1 MVVED
6 IKNNDKIEIGVF
18 YELKPGMIMFEGSIL
33 TEIPTALLDNYRRD
47 ARGIPHTALWNYLSP
62 GVKVSWDI
70 FDIIGGCSHIEA
82 MGENIICILNHEYS
96 NYINGNASQI
106 LPPDQRFR

>member
-1 MVVED
+1 
-6 IKNNDKIEIGVF
+6 
-18 YELKPGMIMFEGSIL
+18 MFEGSIL

-70 FDIIGGCSHIEA
+70 FDIIGDVL
-82 MGENIICILNHEYS
+82 ILKQWEKTLFAY
-96 NYINGNASQI
+96 
-106 LPPDQRFR
+106 